1 MDGAAEFC
9 CAIRIIRKER
19 KFAMKVAILTMFSG
33 LATTYSLVNVVA
45 DQIKM
50 LLQAQVEL
58 KILVCETCPDEE
70 RWGVFLDPRLEW
82 VKITNTCH
90 GAPIVWHDYS
100 APTGAVHESFY
111 EEAEQIAKDY
121 VRYLRDVDVCI
132 MHDILYQGWHL
143 VHNVAIRQAQKSLP
157 GVKFLAFT
165 HSLPVSRPQKLEE
178 PFSARFTPM
187 PNTRFVYPSYS
198 GIEALARQYD
208 VPQGSCAVVYNSLP
222 LLEVL
227 SEDTQRVAE
236 RVDLLNPDILAV
248 YPGRLTPGKRFEK
261 VAALAGAIERKTE
274 QHVRVVFCDF
284 PSADIPGE
292 VYKRMIRT
300 EGQKFGLEE
309 GDVVFT
315 SDLGYEQGFPR
326 QGVLDLFSLS
336 NLFICPSF
344 SESFGL
350 TVLEAASRGNFLVLN
365 ESVPA
370 LKELGES
377 LGAYFMRWD
386 GRNFGYDT
394 HEKYAPSE
402 QAYYEE
408 HGEIIVNRMR
418 EDRSLRAKTRV
429 RTRYHGAWIC
439 RNQLMPLLKDT
450 V

>member
-1 MDGAAEFC
+1 
-9 CAIRIIRKER
+9 
-19 KFAMKVAILTMFSG
+19 MKVAILTMFSG

-50 LLQAQVEL
+50 LLEAQVEL

-82 VKITNTCH
+82 VKITNTCN
-90 GAPIVWHDYS
+90 GVPIIWHDYS
-100 APTGAVHESFY
+100 APTGTVHETFY
-111 EEAEQIAKDY
+111 EEVEQIAADY
-121 VRYLRDVDVCI
+121 VRHLRDVDVCI

-143 VHNVAIRQAQKSLP
+143 VHNVAIRKAQKSLP
-157 GVKFLAFT
+157 DVHFLAFT
-165 HSLPVSRPQKLEE
+165 HSLPVNRPQKLEE

-222 LLEVL
+222 LLELL
-227 SEDTQRVAE
+227 SRDVQQVA
-236 RVDLLNPDILAV
+236 RNIDLLGADILTV

-261 VAALAGAIERKTE
+261 VAALAGAIQRKTE
-274 QHVRVVFCDF
+274 QRTRVVFCDF
-284 PSADIPGE
+284 PSADIPGRA
-292 VYKRMIRT
+292 YKGMIRT
-300 EGQKFGLEE
+300 EGRKFGLEE
-309 GDVVFT
+309 GDLIFT

-326 QGVLDLFSLS
+326 RGVFELFELS
-336 NLFICPSF
+336 NLFLCPSY

-365 ESVPA
+365 EAVPA
-370 LKELGES
+370 LKALGER

-386 GRNFGYDT
+386 ARNFGYDT
-394 HEKYAPSE
+394 HERYVPSE

-408 HGEIIVNRMR
+408 HGEILVNRMR
-418 EDRSLRAKTRV
+418 QDPSLRAKTRV
-429 RTRYHGAWIC
+429 RTQYNGAWIC
-439 RNQLMPLLKDT
+439 RNQLMPLLT
-450 V
+450 GTA